1 MIIAKYNIAPGSG
14 SNASKGAT
22 AVSGGAGGSATV
34 DLFPLTAKIAT
45 LEAKVSSLELLLSK
59 ANAVLA
65 GLDGRFLSKLGDRS
79 EYSYALGALYTDFI
93 QSEMYDNGVGYRI
106 SGSPTAQVE
115 DKYNLI
121 VKDLG
126 WAQVQFNTV
135 RQSDV
140 TMVTDNTDEATAQ
153 LTANNVSIGAT
164 LAAGY
169 LLVQCG
175 AVLTNERCFT
185 EVAKR
190 VIYQV
195 SKTIGNQT
203 FVSGWREAET
213 DSAGNFILE
222 FGKADN
228 VCFTIRFTYTFAFRK
243 YGDITSGTY
252 SLYIG
257 GTDPDDNMTDCFAA
271 AIKTTTVNAS
281 GVSVMQGDD
290 GTRITSSGVQ
300 HTTDGGTTWT

>member
-1 MIIAKYNIAPGSG
+1 MIIAKYNIPQGSG
-14 SNASKGAT
+14 SNAVNGAT
-22 AVSGGAGGSATV
+22 AVAGGGGVGASV
-34 DLFPLTAKIAT
+34 DLTPITDKIAA
-45 LEAKVSSLELLLSK
+45 LETAVSNLQLQLSK

-65 GLDGRFLSKLGDRS
+65 GLDSRFLSKYGDRS

-93 QSEMYDNGVGYRI
+93 QSERFGNGVGFRI
-106 SGSPTAQVE
+106 SGSATEAVE

-126 WAQVQFNTV
+126 WAQVAFNTV
-135 RQSDV
+135 LQSDV
-140 TMVTDNTDEATAQ
+140 TMVTNNTDEASAQ
-153 LTANNVSIGAT
+153 LNANNVSIGAT
-164 LAAGY
+164 LASGY
-169 LLVQCG
+169 LLIQCG
-175 AVLTNERCFT
+175 AILTNERCFT

-190 VIYQV
+190 VTYQV
-195 SKTIGNQT
+195 SSTIGNQT
-203 FVSGWREAET
+203 LVSEWREAET

-228 VCFTIRFTYTFAFRK
+228 VRFSIRFAYTFAFRK
-243 YGDITSGTY
+243 YGNITSGTY
-252 SLYIG
+252 RLYIG
-257 GTDPDDNMTDCFAA
+257 GTDPDDNKTDCFAA

-281 GVSVMQGDD
+281 GVTVMQGND